1 MTRPRKIGAAA
12 ALSSLPG
19 WRAAEGG
26 RDAIVRSFRFADFNA
41 AFAFMTRAALLAQG
55 AQAQPI
61 PGQSPKEKARAD
73 QEKATAKETD
83 AAYKA
88 RLNNIPDAKQ
98 PLDPWGQMRA
108 PSEKKN

>member
-1 MTRPRKIGAAA
+1 MRMLMLRIAKLRIVLAAVA
-12 ALSSLPG
+12 
-19 WRAAEGG
+19 
-26 RDAIVRSFRFADFNA
+26 V
-41 AFAFMTRAALLAQG
+41 AALLAQG

-108 PSEKKN
+108 PSEKRN

>member
-1 MTRPRKIGAAA
+1 MLMLVARMFLARMLLAAVAAA
-12 ALSSLPG
+12 ALP
-19 WRAAEGG
+19 
-26 RDAIVRSFRFADFNA
+26 
-41 AFAFMTRAALLAQG
+41 MQG

-61 PGQSPKEKARAD
+61 PGQSPKETARAE
-73 QEKATAKETD
+73 QEKASAKETD

-108 PSEKKN
+108 PSGEKKN